1 MRKFYLEP
9 LHCTR
14 VDDSSVIIL
23 GGRQFTI
30 YDDYYVEQN
39 INITET
45 DPREDR
51 MKTSDRGGPIRLF
64 RGSLLIDGY
73 LWFVQ
78 YDNHKGISLEDF
90 RRFMSKFKSY
100 KSAVS
105 GGFNF
110 NDAVNYIGV
119 SCSDIPQI
127 GF

>member
-1 MRKFYLEP
+1 MRKFYLQS
-9 LHCTR
+9 LHCTS
-14 VDDSSVIIL
+14 VDDTSVIIL

-45 DPREDR
+45 DPLKDR

-90 RRFMSKFKSY
+90 RRFMSKLNSNKSN
-100 KSAVS
+100 
-105 GGFNF
+105 GGFDF

-119 SCSDIPQI
+119 SFSDIPQI